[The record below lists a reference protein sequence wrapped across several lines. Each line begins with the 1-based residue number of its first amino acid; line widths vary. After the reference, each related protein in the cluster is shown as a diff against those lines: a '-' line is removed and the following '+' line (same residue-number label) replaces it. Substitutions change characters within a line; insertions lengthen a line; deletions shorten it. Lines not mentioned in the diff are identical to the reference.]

1 MADKLL
7 EIKDLSITYNTEIA
21 TVYAVNGM
29 SLSLEYGETLGLVG
43 ETGAGKT
50 TTCLSIMR
58 LLPEGIGEV
67 TNGSIILDGNDML
80 NLHEDKVRD
89 LRGNIV
95 SMIFQDPMSSLN
107 PVMTVGDQILEVLKT
122 HNKDMSKA
130 DLDKAVNNMMEMV
143 GIPANRKNEYPH
155 EFSGGM
161 KQRIVIAIALVCEPK
176 LILADEPTTALDVTI
191 QAQMLGLIN
200 DLQKRLNTAMILVT
214 HDLGVVAQTCE
225 KVAVMYAGEVIE
237 YGKAEH
243 IFDSEKLHPY
253 TRGLFDAIPK
263 LDEDTQRLVT
273 IDGMI
278 PDPTQVIEGC
288 RFADRCKFAAD
299 KCKIAPPV
307 VEGVEPGHL
316 IKCHRYGK

>member
-130 DLDKAVNNMMEMV
+130 DLDKAVDNMMEMV

-200 DLQKRLNTAMILVT
+200 DLQKRLNTAKILVT

-263 LDEDTQRLVT
+263 LDEDTQRLMT

-307 VEGVEPGHL
+307 VEVEPGHL

>member
-95 SMIFQDPMSSLN
+95 SMIFQDPMSSL
-107 PVMTVGDQILEVLKT
+107 D
-122 HNKDMSKA
+122 
-130 DLDKAVNNMMEMV
+130 
-143 GIPANRKNEYPH
+143 RK
-155 EFSGGM
+155 S
-161 KQRIVIAIALVCEPK
+161 
-176 LILADEPTTALDVTI
+176 
-191 QAQMLGLIN
+191 
-200 DLQKRLNTAMILVT
+200 
-214 HDLGVVAQTCE
+214 VV
-225 KVAVMYAGEVIE
+225 
-237 YGKAEH
+237 
-243 IFDSEKLHPY
+243 
-253 TRGLFDAIPK
+253 
-263 LDEDTQRLVT
+263 
-273 IDGMI
+273 
-278 PDPTQVIEGC
+278 
-288 RFADRCKFAAD
+288 
-299 KCKIAPPV
+299 
-307 VEGVEPGHL
+307 
-316 IKCHRYGK
+316 

>member
-130 DLDKAVNNMMEMV
+130 DLDKAVDNMMEMV

-243 IFDSEKLHPY
+243 IFDSEKLQPY

-307 VEGVEPGHL
+307 VEVEPGHL

>member
-80 NLHEDKVRD
+80 KLQEDKVRD

-95 SMIFQDPMSSLN
+95 SMIFQHPMSSLN

-130 DLDKAVNNMMEMV
+130 DLDKAVDNMMEMV

-307 VEGVEPGHL
+307 VEVEPGHL

>member
-107 PVMTVGDQILEVLKT
+107 PVMTVADQILEVLKT

-130 DLDKAVNNMMEMV
+130 DLDKAVDNMMEMV

-288 RFADRCKFAAD
+288 RFADRCKFATD

-307 VEGVEPGHL
+307 VEVEPGHL

>member
-288 RFADRCKFAAD
+288 RFADRCKFATD

-307 VEGVEPGHL
+307 VEVEPGHL